1 MQVGGYGC
9 GFNMPNDSPY
19 MKELIVRW
27 YQFGAFCPVFRT
39 HGCRQGPSEP
49 NTEACNPAQNSCGFN
64 EIWSCELAV
73 PAIRPSGGD

>member
-1 MQVGGYGC
+1 
-9 GFNMPNDSPY
+9 MPNDSPY

-73 PAIRPSGGD
+73 PAIRPSGGG